1 MLARSLL
8 VLASLLLPGALHAEG
23 TPAEKTGFASRLTIC
38 LANGPLDACGPGCD
52 RWIAIEGD
60 IDQDARGVM
69 RGGDAGSEKPL
80 ARGPLA
86 TNSLAARPHS
96 QPPAERQRNAFG
108 DAISAHQG

>member
-1 MLARSLL
+1 MLARILFL
-8 VLASLLLPGALHAEG
+8 VAMLLPCALHAEE
-23 TPAEKTGFASRLTIC
+23 TPAENPGFAHRLTIY
-38 LANGPLDACGPGCD
+38 LAKGAPDACGPGCD

-60 IDQDARGVM
+60 IDQDACGVM

-86 TNSLAARPHS
+86 IDSLAARPHS